1 MAARASLVMLGLALA
16 SQGVRQLAAIDS
28 QVARMSALSDN
39 TSILRIAALL
49 QSARSTAL
57 QYKTSASLSGLHD
70 GDAADAQ
77 IAALLQAAA
86 QSTVSDDR
94 RRTYREMED
103 SVTAFHELRG
113 ELTRLSQEVLK
124 SRAALFS
131 GGDQMSAATVALVA
145 AAQRSNELPIRTAA
159 RDVQTAILLVRVTNW
174 RFLATTDANGP
185 ATFRTNAESA
195 MTALA
200 AIEKQALSAAA
211 SFGP

>member
-113 ELTRLSQEVLK
+113 ELTRLSQEVLT

-131 GGDQMSAATVALVA
+131 GGDQMSAATSRSSR
-145 AAQRSNELPIRTAA
+145 QRSDP
-159 RDVQTAILLVRVTNW
+159 TNCQSAP
-174 RFLATTDANGP
+174 RRATC
-185 ATFRTNAESA
+185 
-195 MTALA
+195 
-200 AIEKQALSAAA
+200 KQRSCWCV
-211 SFGP
+211 SPTGGSWPPPMPTGRRPSEPMQNPQ